1 MSPKGQ
7 AHPLSA
13 TTPPAVGNPHL
24 GAERRREEARPGPF
38 ALCPGGRL
46 CGGRT
51 QWPPV
56 ADLAWGLG
64 FTCSWNQSLWIF
76 LKRKVHQLSP
86 EHGHFSNWENMQ
98 FSAPRKRHRGGS
110 IAERAPS
117 KSSLGWRPRRQL
129 APSPRVRSSQSRRG
143 HAPKDVP
150 CFLPPTQGHTAAPAP
165 DTLLTLML
173 SGGKIHCP
181 SFQ

>member
-129 APSPRVRSSQSRRG
+129 APSPWDPRTARS
-143 HAPKDVP
+143 
-150 CFLPPTQGHTAAPAP
+150 AAP
-165 DTLLTLML
+165 TSRCLT
-173 SGGKIHCP
+173 GQQP
-181 SFQ
+181 

>member
-1 MSPKGQ
+1 MSLAGLS
-7 AHPLSA
+7 PLSI
-13 TTPPAVGNPHL
+13 
-24 GAERRREEARPGPF
+24 EEAVVRGFGRRCPSQESAAAPTLCDGSSCTCCQLSSPGGPF
-38 ALCPGGRL
+38 GAAAPWGALCPGGRL

-51 QWPPV
+51 KWPPV

-129 APSPRVRSSQSRRG
+129 APSPWDPRTARS
-143 HAPKDVP
+143 
-150 CFLPPTQGHTAAPAP
+150 AAP
-165 DTLLTLML
+165 TSRCLT
-173 SGGKIHCP
+173 GQQP
-181 SFQ
+181 